1 MNTKLMG
8 LATLAFT
15 AAALLATPAFGQ
27 VVRETDTNSLAGVL
41 DAYWNPAD
49 SFTFASRGNEILF
62 ADVDAEIYQMR
73 GRKGGDHEE
82 SGEEGHDAGGGP
94 PPVTGPGEHEDHE
107 EGDGCADD
115 GGGPG
120 GLCLQVLD
128 AAGNMLCWA
137 DRPARPGWQRD
148 PALACPLP
156 EVRGNAEYQLRV
168 SLKAGGCGPGGTG
181 GHDASTLAAP
191 VDGPGT
197 PYVLNWSLRR
207 IAADGRLQNQ
217 ASRANP

>member
-1 MNTKLMG
+1 MNTRLMKLAVPAG
-8 LATLAFT
+8 L
-15 AAALLATPAFGQ
+15 AAALLATPAMSQ
-27 VVRETDTNSLAGVL
+27 VVRETDASSLAGML

-49 SFTFASRGNEILF
+49 SFTFSSRGNEILF
-62 ADVDAEIYQMR
+62 ADVDAEIYQVR
-73 GRKGGDHEE
+73 GRKGGEHED
-82 SGEEGHDAGGGP
+82 SGEEGHDTGGGP
-94 PPVTGPGEHEDHE
+94 PPVTGSGEHEDHA
-107 EGDGCADD
+107 EGDGCADE

-156 EVRGNAEYQLRV
+156 EARGNAEYRLRV
-168 SLKAGGCGPGGTG
+168 TLKAGGCGPGASG
-181 GHDASTLAAP
+181 GHESAALAAP
-191 VDGPGT
+191 TDGPGI
-197 PYVLNWSLRR
+197 PYVLSWSLRR

-217 ASRANP
+217 AQRANP

>member
-1 MNTKLMG
+1 MNTRLLKLAVPAG
-8 LATLAFT
+8 L
-15 AAALLATPAFGQ
+15 AAALLATPAMSQ
-27 VVRETDTNSLAGVL
+27 VVRESDTSSLAGVL

-62 ADVDAEIYQMR
+62 ADVDAEIFQVR

-82 SGEEGHDAGGGP
+82 GSEEGHDAGGGP
-94 PPVTGPGEHEDHE
+94 PPVTGSGEHEDHA
-107 EGDGCADD
+107 EGGGCADE

-156 EVRGNAEYQLRV
+156 EGRGNAEYRLRV
-168 SLKAGGCGPGGTG
+168 TLKAGGCGPGASG
-181 GHDASTLAAP
+181 GHESAALAAP
-191 VDGPGT
+191 TDGPGV
-197 PYVLNWSLRR
+197 PYVLSWSLRR
-207 IAADGRLQNQ
+207 VAADGRLQNQ
-217 ASRANP
+217 AQRGNP